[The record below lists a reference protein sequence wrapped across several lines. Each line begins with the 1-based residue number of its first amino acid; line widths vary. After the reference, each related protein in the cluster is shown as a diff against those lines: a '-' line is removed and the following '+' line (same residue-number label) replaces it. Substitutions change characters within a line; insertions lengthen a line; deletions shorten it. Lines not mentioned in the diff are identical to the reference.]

1 MKTAGWTSLTW
12 NPTLRT
18 SAEEQS
24 RRGARAPAA
33 PDAGLSPE
41 TRRRTSTQADQRT
54 RCSGEPRKDRTPP
67 PEQKPVRGAD
77 GDAAIVPRERPVLYE
92 RLQGKA
98 PLEIESLRNDA
109 EMPHFRQPSSS
120 DGHRQPLRLGAG
132 TPRPLPPGPRPGR
145 GSAPRGDS
153 GRRLAEC
160 PRAVAARLGH
170 TAFPH
175 GGSGERLVA
184 CTAVHF
190 SLEQPSSLPPK
201 AHHQRSWSTPAWPQG
216 SCGER
221 GSSAPG

>member
-1 MKTAGWTSLTW
+1 M
-12 NPTLRT
+12 
-18 SAEEQS
+18 
-24 RRGARAPAA
+24 
-33 PDAGLSPE
+33 
-41 TRRRTSTQADQRT
+41 
-54 RCSGEPRKDRTPP
+54 
-67 PEQKPVRGAD
+67 
-77 GDAAIVPRERPVLYE
+77 PRERPVLYE

-132 TPRPLPPGPRPGR
+132 TPRPLPLGPRPGR

-201 AHHQRSWSTPAWPQG
+201 AHHQRSWSTLPGCRGPAGKGGAQHRGEPRGLPRGPGQG
-216 SCGER
+216 FYTKLCPKHR
-221 GSSAPG
+221 KQFVDRRLRN